1 MLRGDVIKIE
11 GEDGRL
17 LYASHVSATKHQSGV
32 LHESGTEGNRKLN
45 AGQKEAL
52 DAGMKALN
60 WKFSVP
66 DDKTLTKED
75 ASGALCPKTRQKLD
89 EAGTIMNKTAK
100 MAEQILPNIF
110 KVATTAAQNG
120 RDSLRKNLK
129 ELYGHIQKIN
139 EHCNGLS
146 EPWKNSQGVRD
157 DLYKAANSTLA
168 CNDAIDICK
177 ALISSK

>member
-1 MLRGDVIKIE
+1 MKGDVVKIE
-11 GEDGRL
+11 GEDGRE
-17 LYASHVSATKHQSGV
+17 LYASHVAATKHQTGV
-32 LHESGTEGNRKLN
+32 MNESGTQGNRKVN
-45 AGQKEAL
+45 ADQKEAL
-52 DAGMKALN
+52 DAGMKALS
-60 WKFSVP
+60 WKFNVP
-66 DDKTLTKED
+66 DEKTLHKED
-75 ASGALCPKTRQKLD
+75 ASGALCPKTRKKLD

-110 KVATTAAQNG
+110 KVATAAAQNG

-177 ALISSK
+177 ALISAK

>member
-1 MLRGDVIKIE
+1 MKGDVIKIE
-11 GEDGRL
+11 GDNGRE

-52 DAGMKALN
+52 DAGMKAFN
-60 WKFSVP
+60 WKFNVP
-66 DDKTLTKED
+66 DDKTLNKED

-100 MAEQILPNIF
+100 MAEQVLPSIL

-120 RDSLRKNLK
+120 RESLRKHLK
-129 ELYGHIQKIN
+129 ELYGHIQKVN
-139 EHCNGLS
+139 EHCNGLTD
-146 EPWKNSQGVRD
+146 PWKNSKGVRD
-157 DLYKAANSTLA
+157 DLYKAATATLA

-177 ALISSK
+177 ALIAAK